1 MGEKSIRLSDIL
13 SFLDN
18 PRCLLRNDRESLITG
33 VNSICNSNLG
43 DITFCTYIGKKGVDL
58 IRSSKASAI
67 ICQEFLK
74 DELVGIS
81 SDLIFVNNPRL
92 SFLRIMKLFHQE
104 KQTNGIHKTSIVE
117 SKNIGHDVYVGPFSY
132 ISKDVIIGDNTMI
145 MGNVHIYDKTSI
157 GKNVR
162 IESGTVIGSDGFG
175 FEKNENNVYE
185 FFPHIGGVEIH
196 DDVDIGTNVCID
208 KGVFENTVISEG
220 TKIDNLV
227 HVAHNVKIGK
237 NCLIVAHVVL
247 GGSCILEDNVHVA
260 MSAVI
265 RDGGIV
271 IGKNSLIG
279 MGSVVTKNIP
289 ENSTVIGI
297 PAKPI

>member
-1 MGEKSIRLSDIL
+1 MDEKSVKLSDIL
-13 SFLDN
+13 SLLDN
-18 PRCLLRNDRESLITG
+18 PRCILKNGTDFLITG
-33 VNSICNSNLG
+33 VNSIGNSNLG
-43 DITFCTYIGKKGVDL
+43 DITFCTYVGEKGRDL
-58 IRSSKASAI
+58 IHSSKASVI

-74 DELVGIS
+74 DELAGIS

-92 SFLRIMKLFHQE
+92 WFLRVIKLFHQE
-104 KQTNGIHKTSIVE
+104 KQNEGIHKTAVVE
-117 SKNIGHDVYVGPFSY
+117 SKNIGHGVYIGPFSY
-132 ISKDVIIGDNTMI
+132 ISKDVVIGDNTVI
-145 MGNVHIYDKTSI
+145 MGNVCIYDNTII
-157 GKNVR
+157 GKNVK